1 MLRAGWIFGL
11 GLSRR
16 NPPTTVYSA
25 FVGGTGSRSRGR
37 YAEQIAGDN
46 CVAVLQGM
54 GRGPTETVCSSHD
67 HRGAATARAAGERGY
82 RFDWMAPPIEQ
93 RTAAMQYCITQACRR
108 AP

>member
-1 MLRAGWIFGL
+1 MLPAARIFGR

-25 FVGGTGSRSRGR
+25 VVGGAGSRGR
-37 YAEQIAGDN
+37 DAEQVAGVQ

-54 GRGPTETVCSSHD
+54 GRGPTKTVCSSHD
-67 HRGAATARAAGERGY
+67 HRRSPTARATGERGY
-82 RFDWMAPPIEQ
+82 RFDWVAPPIEQ
-93 RTAAMQYCITQACRR
+93 RSTAMQYCITQACRR